1 MCISKYV
8 LHIVCYI
15 ICKLILSHTY
25 NYKLDC
31 EEGLTGYRE
40 PISLTHYMFTYTYME
55 QGLIEQLYGHS
66 SLNQ

>member
-1 MCISKYV
+1 MQAYFIT
-8 LHIVCYI
+8 H
-15 ICKLILSHTY
+15 